1 MDWMPGER
9 ATLDVDGTRL
19 EAACHGPA
27 PGDAPTLVLLHEG
40 LGCTA
45 LWRDFPARLA
55 EATGWGVF
63 AWSRAGYGHSDPA
76 ALPRPLDYM
85 EREAH
90 GMLGRVL
97 DGFGFERGVLVG
109 HSDGA
114 SIAALYAGGISDHRV
129 RGTVLIAPHFFTE
142 PTGLAAIGE
151 ARRAYDDGDLRSR
164 LARYHADV
172 DGAFRGWNDA
182 WLDPRFE
189 AWDVTDAIDHLRV
202 PTLAI
207 QGEADPYGTRA
218 QVDALVERSYAPVE
232 LLMLPGCAHA
242 PHVER
247 PDETVAAIDAFV
259 RRLEALE
266 ATGSAI
272 VS

>member
-1 MDWMPGER
+1 MDWRPGE
-9 ATLDVDGTRL
+9 ALTLDVGGARL

-40 LGCTA
+40 LGCVA

-55 EATGWGVF
+55 TATGWGVF
-63 AWSRAGYGHSDPA
+63 AWSRAGYGRSDPV

-85 EREAH
+85 EREA
-90 GMLGRVL
+90 GETLRRAL
-97 DGFGFERGVLVG
+97 DGFGLERGVLVG

-114 SIAALYAGGISDHRV
+114 SIAALYAGGTADARV
-129 RGTVLIAPHFFTE
+129 RATVLIAPHFFTE
-142 PTGLAAIGE
+142 GPGLDAIRE
-151 ARRAYDDGDLRSR
+151 ARRSYDDGDLRAR
-164 LARYHADV
+164 LARYHGDV
-172 DGAFRGWNDA
+172 DVAFRGWNDA
-182 WLDPRFE
+182 WLDPGFE
-189 AWDVTDAIDHLRV
+189 AWDITDAIDHLRV

-218 QVDALVERSYAPVE
+218 QVDVLTERSYAPVE
-232 LLMLPGCAHA
+232 TLMLPGCGHA

-247 PDETVAAIDAFV
+247 PDETVARIDAFV

-266 ATGSAI
+266 ATGRAPG
-272 VS
+272 